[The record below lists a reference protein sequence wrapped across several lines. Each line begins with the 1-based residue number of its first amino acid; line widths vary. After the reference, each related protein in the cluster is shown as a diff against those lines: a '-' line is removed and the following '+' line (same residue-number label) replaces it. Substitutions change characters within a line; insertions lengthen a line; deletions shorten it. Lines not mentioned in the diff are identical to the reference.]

1 MAHVFGKGSFDVN
14 LFAGI
19 GMVEVDTPGVQGL
32 ARDSITWA
40 AIGSVT

>member
-1 MAHVFGKGSFDVN
+1 MVHVFGNGGLNVN

-40 AIGSVT
+40 AVGSVT